1 MAVAQIKRPRD
12 FTFPASRE
20 AMEKMLS
27 RLTEDELTQVLNEI
41 IEALAA
47 SRDRDD
53 LLPVRVVF
61 EAWYRTTLLRKDP
74 DHDLLTREAHE
85 RTAGKV
91 PDAIETQT
99 VDELRDEIRRRHA
112 S

>member
-20 AMEKMLS
+20 AMEKMLG
-27 RLTEDELTQVLNEI
+27 RLSVDELTQVLNEI

-61 EAWYRTTLLRKDP
+61 EAWYRTTLLRQDP
-74 DHDLLTREAHE
+74 DHDLLTREAHD
-85 RTAGKV
+85 RAAGHI
-91 PDAIETQT
+91 PDGVTTQT
-99 VDELRDEIRRRHA
+99 VDELRDEIGRRRA